1 VLQSRLN
8 RQAFRGTAD
17 DVLDRFLK
25 PAIKRDAA
33 ELLTLRHIVDDYSED
48 LANFFEGLAKL
59 TREADAR
66 PEYYKVFA
74 LLGLSASLYPLAVR
88 LAMRNLLDQPIPTA
102 PDRTFLDALATAD
115 LRVYKTRGTRPEKH
129 MAELARDA
137 RSIEPSEIV
146 KRFRDFVS
154 LFMADD
160 EFRTVLSR
168 QVYGSNGGVRYIFVH
183 YDDDC
188 RRRQD
193 GRRSTITELK
203 GFRKENPTIDHVLAQ
218 SPGFTLPAR
227 DFTTEDNY
235 RAQIDRLGNLTIV
248 EEELT
253 ARHKHGRRNRKQLRQ
268 AYTRRAAMCP
278 REGLLRPSGASSK
291 RVAIRRDRHR
301 GAHEMPRAI
310 LPG

>member
-1 VLQSRLN
+1 M
-8 RQAFRGTAD
+8 
-17 DVLDRFLK
+17 
-25 PAIKRDAA
+25 
-33 ELLTLRHIVDDYSED
+33 VDDYSED

-137 RSIEPSEIV
+137 RSIEPSEIA

-168 QVYGSNGGVRYIFVH
+168 QVYGSNEGVRYIFVH

-248 EEELT
+248 EGRINSAT
-253 ARHKHGRRNRKQLRQ
+253 QARTPEQKATQ
-268 AYTRRAAMCP
+268 T
-278 REGLLRPSGASSK
+278 GLYQASSYVSA
-291 RVAIRRDRHR
+291 RGLAASIGSVEQEGRQFGAIDIEERTKCLVRFCLD
-301 GAHEMPRAI
+301 EWSLWP
-310 LPG
+310 